1 MSTRISVRQFVG
13 ALLLSSVSFGFGF
26 AYSRCI
32 IDAEIR
38 QAHTELLRSTQDL
51 EREQITIARQFEADY
66 ELLEVKL
73 NTIRAGK
80 EKQR

>member
-1 MSTRISVRQFVG
+1 MRISVRQFVG

-26 AYSRCI
+26 ACSRCI

-38 QAHTELLRSTQDL
+38 QAHTELLRSTPDF
-51 EREQITIARQFEADY
+51 EREQITMARQFEADY
-66 ELLEVKL
+66 ELLAVKL

-80 EKQR
+80 EKRR